1 MRQFIAIALLS
12 LPASVL
18 SQQAEHTISPGM
30 TRAQVVAALGAPAR
44 QRSANGFT
52 YLFYQN
58 TCGRSCGMQ
67 DLVILQKDSVSD
79 AIFRSPN
86 RHYTGASSSP
96 AEAPPSAAP
105 RPARKPM
112 TIRKDPVTTPAPTPT
127 PAKAT
132 SQPAKAATPTQMK
145 PPATAN
151 DVTPSIPKQTPLAPK
166 PAPTAA
172 PDKTP
177 PG

>member
-1 MRQFIAIALLS
+1 MRHFIVVALLS
-12 LPASVL
+12 LPAALL
-18 SQQAEHTISPGM
+18 SQQAEPTIAPGM
-30 TRAQVVAALGAPAR
+30 TRAQVVAVLGAPAT

-52 YLFYQN
+52 YLFYRN
-58 TCGRSCGMQ
+58 TCGRSSGMQ

-86 RHYTGASSSP
+86 RHYTGSSSSP

-112 TIRKDPVTTPAPTPT
+112 TIHKDPVPTPAPTP
-127 PAKAT
+127 AKT
-132 SQPAKAATPTQMK
+132 QTQSQPAKPTQMK

-151 DVTPSIPKQTPLAPK
+151 DVTPSIPRQTPLAPK

-172 PDKTP
+172 PDKKP
-177 PG
+177 PE

>member
-1 MRQFIAIALLS
+1 MRHFIAVALLS
-12 LPASVL
+12 LPASLL
-18 SQQAEHTISPGM
+18 SQQAESTIAPGM
-30 TRAQVVAALGAPAR
+30 TRAQVVAALGAPTT

-52 YLFYQN
+52 YLFYRN

-67 DLVILQKDSVSD
+67 DLVILKKDSVSD

-86 RHYTGASSSP
+86 RHYTGSSSSP

-112 TIRKDPVTTPAPTPT
+112 TIHKDPVPTPAPAPTTAKTQAQPAT
-127 PAKAT
+127 PAK
-132 SQPAKAATPTQMK
+132 PTQMK

-151 DVTPSIPKQTPLAPK
+151 DVTPSIPRQTPLAPK

-172 PDKTP
+172 PDKKP
-177 PG
+177 PE